1 MAAFSRKDELFA
13 SPGVVMFVILLLVT
27 ATGSGI
33 AMIGMIGM
41 FAIALALR
49 VVFTPRTQLR
59 SALLIAL
66 MGAVI
71 GIGALLAFVRIVPVD
86 LLR

>member
-13 SPGVVMFVILLLVT
+13 SLTVVMFMMLLLVT
-27 ATGSGI
+27 ATGSAI
-33 AMIGMIGM
+33 AMIGMIVM
-41 FAIALALR
+41 FAIALALML
-49 VVFTPRTQLR
+49 VFTSRTQLR

-71 GIGALLAFVRIVPVD
+71 GIGVLLAFLKIVPVD